1 MALISLADQIAA
13 ATKAHDRANAESDQL
28 LADGESPAY
37 LKAYRRWAVAAQV
50 LRALQAQA

>member
-28 LADGESPAY
+28 LADGDSPAAV
-37 LKAYRRWAVAAQV
+37 KAYRRWAKAEQV
-50 LRALQAQA
+50 LRTLQAQA